1 MFEPTQE
8 NDVRQR
14 LDNKVVV
21 VTGASRGIGA
31 DIARACADEGARV
44 VLLATR
50 QETGAALIAEWGLS
64 ADRAMAL
71 ALDVRDEAAC
81 HERVQS
87 VLSRW
92 GRIDALINN
101 AGIYMGKAFMD
112 YSHADFQQVLDVNL
126 FGVIHMTQAVL
137 PQMREQGAGRIINIA
152 SSAGKWGS
160 RQQSAYNVSKH
171 AVVGLTRCV
180 ALETAAQGI
189 TVNAICPGFV
199 QTDMVES
206 LKQEVSKAQG
216 VDADAMMAAAL
227 TRVPMGRV
235 LKPTEISGLAVY
247 LASDESSG
255 MTGQSLSVDGGM
267 VLV

>member
-1 MFEPTQE
+1 MQ
-8 NDVRQR
+8 QR
-14 LDNKVVV
+14 LAGRVVV
-21 VTGASRGIGA
+21 VTGASRGIGTA
-31 DIARACADEGARV
+31 MARSFAQEGARV

-50 QETGAALIAEWGLS
+50 RETVEAHIADWGLTP
-64 ADRAMAL
+64 AQAMAL
-71 ALDVRDEAAC
+71 ALDVRQESACQEAVA
-81 HERVQS
+81 EV
-87 VLSRW
+87 VARW
-92 GRIDALINN
+92 GRVDVLVNN
-101 AGIYMGKAFMD
+101 AGIYMGKAFED
-112 YSHADFQQVLDVNL
+112 YSHADFQAVLDVNL

-137 PQMREQGAGRIINIA
+137 PHMRRQASGRIINVA

-171 AVVGLTRCV
+171 AVVGLTRCL

-206 LKQEVSKAQG
+206 LKAEVAKAQG
-216 VDADAMMAAAL
+216 VDGDAMLRAAL
-227 TRVPMGRV
+227 ARVPMGRV
-235 LKPTEISGLAVY
+235 LDPQELCGLAVY
-247 LASDESSG
+247 LASADSSG

>member
-1 MFEPTQE
+1 MK
-8 NDVRQR
+8 R

-31 DIARACADEGARV
+31 DIAHACADEGARV

-50 QETGAALIAEWGLS
+50 QETVDTLVADWGLS
-64 ADRAMAL
+64 EDRALAM

-81 HERVQS
+81 HALVQA
-87 VLSRW
+87 VLSSW

-101 AGIYMGKAFMD
+101 AGIYLGKAFGD
-112 YSHADFQQVLDVNL
+112 YSHAEFQQVLDVNL

-137 PQMREQGAGRIINIA
+137 PSMSAQGSGRIINIA

-160 RQQSAYNVSKH
+160 RQQSAYNISKH

-206 LKQEVSKAQG
+206 LKAEVAKAQG

-235 LKPTEISGLAVY
+235 LNPKEISGLAVY

-255 MTGQSLSVDGGM
+255 MTGQSISVDGGM

>member
-1 MFEPTQE
+1 MT
-8 NDVRQR
+8 QR
-14 LDNKVVV
+14 LQNKVVV
-21 VTGASRGIGA
+21 LTGASRGIGA
-31 DIARACADEGARV
+31 DMARAFADEGARL

-50 QETGAALIAEWGLS
+50 QETVAALAADLGLS
-64 ADRAMAL
+64 DERALAM

-81 HERVQS
+81 HAAMDA
-87 VLSRW
+87 VLARW
-92 GRIDALINN
+92 GRVDVLVNN
-101 AGIYMGKAFMD
+101 AGIYMGKAFQD
-112 YSHADFQQVLDVNL
+112 YSHADFQALLDVNL
-126 FGVIHMTQAVL
+126 FGVIHMTQAAL
-137 PQMREQGAGRIINIA
+137 PHMRAQGSGRVINIA

-160 RQQSAYNVSKH
+160 RQQSAYNISKH

-206 LKQEVSKAQG
+206 LKTEVAKAQG
-216 VDADAMMAAAL
+216 VDGEAMLAAAL

-235 LKPTEISGLAVY
+235 LNPSEISGLAVY
-247 LASDESSG
+247 LASDASSG